1 MAKFSRNDLA
11 QYIADNIDDTDSIA
25 NKVAGFLIDNNKT
38 SELGSIMRD
47 VTSLRA
53 SEKGVVELTATS
65 AFALDSE
72 AQLMIE
78 KLTEEHFKNVKKII
92 IHEVIDKSVI
102 GGVNI
107 DFANANLDLTIRAKL
122 NKLREAV
129 A

>member
-11 QYIADNIDDTDSIA
+11 QYIADNIDDTDSVA

-72 AQLMIE
+72 AKLMIE